1 MGILANEARRNVN
14 GYLVLGASLYWAS
27 TIVQLLPKGGSQAG
41 LGSSAYDPSFAT
53 YVLFLCL
60 AALVGTAA
68 LARFRFATQ
77 GSQRALAV
85 VAFAAGALSFALS
98 FFVGIVPHHAY
109 VPFDL
114 AWAFIRAIETAGLML
129 LWGLA
134 FASLDKR
141 TAGQTVILTVLCTMF
156 LYCCLLG
163 LHVQIPQARLTQVAY
178 LASALF
184 LLSGRVTFLNKARER
199 AAGQRR
205 SIGSFYAS
213 RAAFGFF
220 SGLIGSLMAHV
231 EVRQSD
237 ALIIASMAIIIGLL
251 FACFFSKDGLYT
263 ALPVFP
269 LIVAGLLF
277 LPFLSTGMD
286 AAGGAASS
294 IIWTSWIVL
303 TSFQLS
309 DLKERYG
316 MSEVEVCFSEKAALA
331 VAWAAGMTL
340 GRFAMDMRP
349 SGAAD
354 GQIVVYASIAVAYT
368 AVLYA
373 IYSIFRLV
381 YTRKE
386 AELRNAM
393 AMSEAER
400 MERIYDDIVGEF
412 GLSARER
419 QVMAMLAQGYT
430 RTFIKDELVIS
441 EGTARAHI
449 AHVYQ
454 KLDVHKKD
462 ELLNLIKSRMQP

>member
-1 MGILANEARRNVN
+1 MEMPANEARNNVN

-27 TIVQLLPKGGSQAG
+27 TIVQLLPKGGGQSG
-41 LGSSAYDPSFAT
+41 VGSPAYDPSLTT

-60 AALVGTAA
+60 AALVGAA
-68 LARFRFATQ
+68 TLARSRFAAA
-77 GSQRALAV
+77 GARRALAI
-85 VAFAAGALSFALS
+85 VALGAGALSFALS
-98 FFVGIVPHHAY
+98 LFAGFVPQPAQVPY
-109 VPFDL
+109 DL
-114 AWAFIRAIETAGLML
+114 AWTFVRAVETAGLML

-163 LHVQIPQARLTQVAY
+163 VHVQIPQARLTQVAY
-178 LASALF
+178 LASALV
-184 LLSGRVTFLNKARER
+184 LLSRRVTFSDKARKPVE
-199 AAGQRR
+199 GQRR
-205 SIGSFYAS
+205 SIRGFYAS

-220 SGLIGSLMAHV
+220 SGLIGSLMMLV
-231 EVRQSD
+231 EVRQAD

-251 FACFFSKDGLYT
+251 FACFFSNDGLYT

-286 AAGGAASS
+286 AAGGVAAP

-331 VAWAAGMTL
+331 VAWAAGMTM
-340 GRFAMDMRP
+340 GRLATSAP
-349 SGAAD
+349 TGAVD
-354 GQIVVYASIAVAYT
+354 GQVVVYASVAVAYT
-368 AVLYA
+368 AVLFA

-386 AELRNAM
+386 AELRDEM
-393 AMSEAER
+393 ALSEAER
-400 MERIYDDIVGEF
+400 MERIYDDIVEEF

-462 ELLNLIKSRMQP
+462 ELLSLIKSRM